1 MANFFVGNG
10 DTAQLNVI
18 IRTVNAKSYIL
29 PGVTCRDDI
38 QMFSGESANYWV
50 KEKMFPGA
58 DQTLKPGG
66 KHVQEAVG
74 LVRKTVN
81 IDKCEPLD
89 FVIPGINYNCVAAD
103 TVNAYLV
110 DSTINAANKRNR
122 DYLTVLE
129 GAAVAADK
137 TYNAA
142 SDDVYT
148 TILDLR
154 AEFIKKNKADYMVP
168 TALFVSPL
176 VMARLK
182 EKNLV
187 LFKDNSPYGTFLEM
201 EIIEAPDLTCDMIM
215 MNACAMVSAI
225 AYQAV
230 EVFSGAPIGYPGG
243 TAASGEI
250 DYCNVPTE
258 FSAGWEGKPILKIGA

>member
-1 MANFFVGNG
+1 MNH
-10 DTAQLNVI
+10 L
-18 IRTVNAKSYIL
+18 
-29 PGVTCRDDI
+29 
-38 QMFSGESANYWV
+38 
-50 KEKMFPGA
+50 
-58 DQTLKPGG
+58 TLSF
-66 KHVQEAVG
+66 
-74 LVRKTVN
+74 L
-81 IDKCEPLD
+81 
-89 FVIPGINYNCVAAD
+89 GINYNCVAAD

-122 DYLTVLE
+122 DFLTVLE
-129 GAAVAADK
+129 GAAVAAEK

-258 FSAGWEGKPILKIGA
+258 FSEGWEGKPVLKIGA